1 MVKHT
6 NTKARAS
13 GANDVETAVL
23 KLAQSE
29 PEFGQYRAAE
39 WLGEQG
45 LAISPSG
52 VRAIWMRHGL
62 ETVYKRLSA
71 LGRRGTGRS
80 LTEAQGAR
88 LKRARKG
95 RALAEREGISGRREH
110 LLMVAARAFARQ
122 GYGGTTLQEIAKA
135 AGILPGSMYHYF
147 DSKDE
152 LFAEVHSAGFRALND
167 AVDRA
172 IEGITDP
179 WARLEA
185 ALAAQIEG
193 VVSANAID
201 AVASGIVFDRGK
213 SHLQKRMLAERN
225 AYEARIRVMVEALP
239 LPADVDRSLLR
250 LALLGAVG
258 WTRVWFRPGK
268 KTPAEIAHHM
278 VASLRRR

>member
-1 MVKHT
+1 MVKYT
-6 NTKARAS
+6 NSKAHAT

-23 KLAQSE
+23 KLAQRE
-29 PEFGQYRAAE
+29 PELGQYRAAE
-39 WLGEQG
+39 LLGAQG

-71 LGRRGTGRS
+71 LGRRGTVRS

-95 RALAEREGISGRREH
+95 RALAEKEGISDRREH
-110 LLMVAARAFARQ
+110 LLVVAARAFARH
-122 GYGGTTLQEIAKA
+122 GYEGTTLQEIAKA

-147 DSKDE
+147 GSKDE

-167 AVDRA
+167 AVDHA
-172 IEGITDP
+172 IDGLADP

-185 ALAAQIEG
+185 AFAAQIEG

-201 AVASGIVFDRGK
+201 AVASGIIFDRGK
-213 SHLQKRMLAERN
+213 SHLQKRMLAERD
-225 AYEARIRVMVEALP
+225 AYEARIRAMVEELP
-239 LPADVDRSLLR
+239 LPADVDRGLLR

-268 KTPAEIAHHM
+268 KTPAEIAHNLI
-278 VASLRRR
+278 VSLRRR